1 MRKLVIYTVGV
12 FLSLLLAVSCSNPTN
27 SDSGSPF
34 IEEPGDGSP
43 ANPYR
48 ISTAEQLSAVRGGQT
63 GYEDWTLSDCY
74 KLTADIDL
82 SGYTTG
88 AGWDPIGEAGN
99 SFTGSFDG
107 NGHKITG
114 LTIYGTENYQGLFRS
129 IDSSGSISNLGI
141 ENVNVIGPRYVGALA
156 GTSKGT
162 ITHCYSTGMVIAD
175 ERFGGGLVGGMTGG
189 TISQCYSSA
198 SVSGEERIG
207 GLIGYIDQLVT
218 ISESYATG
226 PVKTTSSIGSFKG
239 GFVGILLKDAS
250 GSITNCYAT
259 GDVNGANYL
268 AGFVG
273 SIVDASLFIKN
284 CYATG
289 KIIGSESAS
298 HLGGFSGS
306 PGNIDSCYYDTQTTG
321 KNDTIGAAGVST
333 ADMKT
338 QSTFSGWDFD
348 TVWAINADEYPHL

>member
-1 MRKLVIYTVGV
+1 M
-12 FLSLLLAVSCSNPTN
+12 ACSNPTS
-27 SDSGSPF
+27 SDSGSPSV
-34 IEEPGDGSP
+34 EEPGDGSP

-129 IDSSGSISNLGI
+129 IDRSGSISNLGI
-141 ENVNVIGPRYVGALA
+141 ENVNIIGPRYVGALA

-259 GDVNGANYL
+259 G
-268 AGFVG
+268 
-273 SIVDASLFIKN
+273 
-284 CYATG
+284 

-348 TVWAINADEYPHL
+348 TVWAINADEYPHLRWMD